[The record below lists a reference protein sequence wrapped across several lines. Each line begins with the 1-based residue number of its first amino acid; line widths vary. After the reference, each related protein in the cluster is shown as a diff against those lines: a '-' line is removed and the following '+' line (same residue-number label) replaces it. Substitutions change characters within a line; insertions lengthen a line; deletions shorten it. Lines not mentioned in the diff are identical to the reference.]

1 MNIKVLPHTLTIET
15 SLVNEGEYNITP
27 CHFEFSNEYEGLT
40 KEAIFSTCDNTV
52 KTAILN
58 DECIIPSE
66 VLTEPGNVLLGVFA
80 YATED
85 DELVLR
91 YSPTP
96 QYFNVKRG
104 SYKEGNDPELPSPT
118 EWEHVLE
125 LINQA
130 ITETNNLN
138 IAVEKSEHTT
148 TVTLT
153 KKDGTTQTVT
163 IDDGKSLEFNWQG
176 TSLGVRVEGQSE
188 YQYVDLKGAKGDPG
202 AIKFEIVETLPT
214 ENIKE
219 DTIYLVPIT
228 PDTQGNNYAEY
239 IYVNGQWELLGKI
252 GVQIDLTNYVQFTD
266 FATGSKGG
274 VVKVSSSVGTSMNS
288 NGYLQGVIDTY
299 ANYQSKTN
307 SYIISKGTLENVITG
322 KDLTTKAYVD
332 GLVGNIQTLL
342 DNLDIGSGVNG

>member
-66 VLTEPGNVLLGVFA
+66 VLTEQGNVLLGVFA

-138 IAVEKSEHTT
+138 ITVEKTDHTT

-188 YQYVDLKGAKGDPG
+188 YQYVDLKGETGAPG
-202 AIKFEIVETLPT
+202 AVKFKVVAQLPT
-214 ENIKE
+214 TDIET
-219 DTIYLVPIT
+219 DTLYLVPKENPT
-228 PDTQGNNYAEY
+228 THDLYNEY
-239 IYVNGQWELLGKI
+239 MYVNNEWELVGEK
-252 GVQIDLTNYVQFTD
+252 QIVVDLTNYVQFTD
-266 FATGSKGG
+266 YAKTSKA
-274 VVKVSSSVGTSMNS
+274 
-288 NGYLQGVIDTY
+288 GVIKSGYYGLQVDSNNGKAYCDIYTY
-299 ANYQSKTN
+299 ANYGNVENQRF
-307 SYIISKGTLENVITG
+307 ISKGTLENVITG

-332 GLVGNIQTLL
+332 GLVGDIQTLL
-342 DNLDIGSGVNG
+342 DNLDVGNGV

>member
-1 MNIKVLPHTLTIET
+1 MNIKVEPYTIEIEK
-15 SLVNEGEYNITP
+15 LNQVNSGEYNIAEM
-27 CHFEFSNEYEGLT
+27 HFEFSNEYEGLT

-80 YATED
+80 YDTED

-96 QYFNVKRG
+96 KYFNVVQG

-138 IAVEKSEHTT
+138 IAVEKTEHTT
-148 TVTLT
+148 TITLT
-153 KKDGTTQTVT
+153 KKDGTTQTVQ

-176 TSLGVRVEGQSE
+176 TSLGIRQEGQSE
-188 YQYVDLKGAKGDPG
+188 YQYVNLQGPKGEPG
-202 AIKFEIVETLPT
+202 AIKFEIVDTLPT

-266 FATGSKGG
+266 YATSSKGG
-274 VVKVSSSVGTSMNS
+274 VIKVN
-288 NGYLQGVIDTY
+288 NGYGIAMDSGFLSGSTKTY
-299 ANYQSKTN
+299 ANYTSGGN
-307 SYIISKGTLENVITG
+307 SLIVCKGTLENVITG

-332 GLVGNIQTLL
+332 GLVGDIQTLL
-342 DNLDIGSGVNG
+342 DNLNTGGGVQ